1 MVRRF
6 LLKIIACSVA
16 LWVADYALAGFAVD
30 QGIRGYLMAGTF
42 LGLLHMFVRPVIK
55 LLTLPLMLVTL
66 GFFSVVINA
75 GILWFV
81 ARALDVVSISG
92 VLSLLWATAIVS
104 VVNVL
109 LEPRT
114 DN

>member
-1 MVRRF
+1 MARRF

-16 LWVADYALAGFAVD
+16 LWVADYALTGFAVD
-30 QGIRGYLMAGTF
+30 QGFRGYLMAGAF
-42 LGLLHMFVRPVIK
+42 LGLLHMFVRPVLK

-66 GFFSVVINA
+66 GLFSVVINA

-81 ARALDVVSISG
+81 ARTLDVVSISG
-92 VLSLLWATAIVS
+92 LIPLLWATAIVS
-104 VVNVL
+104 VVTVL

-114 DN
+114 DH